1 MKPKQKSD
9 GLAPRRAALHII
21 RDVKAGEQLG
31 DAYLTHLP
39 HVLERDRALTRHL
52 AVTTLK
58 REGQLKALI
67 KRCLTRPMPKNAR
80 PVLDILALGVAQLFF
95 AQVPKHAAVSTTVD
109 LVAKDKRPAI
119 RALKP
124 LANAIMRRLSGDDG
138 VKWLEKQDAVKLN
151 TPKWVWDR
159 WTTFYGE
166 DKARAIINANF
177 ASAPLD
183 LTPKT
188 EAARDMLLQ
197 ELESAKLLPTGTVRL
212 SSNLPV
218 SQIPGYESGDWWVQD
233 ASAYLTA
240 KTLKD
245 APAQDGAAKI
255 ADLCAAP
262 GGKAMALIAAGA
274 DVLAG
279 DANPTRLKRV
289 EENLKRTGLKADV
302 RVLDPL
308 TTEPDKQYDAVLL
321 DAPCSSTGT
330 IRRHPDVLRHKNK
343 EAVLELAKLQSDLLD
358 AATKWVR
365 PGGWLVFST
374 CSLEREEGE
383 DQAYDFLKRHKDWE
397 TVAFQTDE
405 ICGLNEALLK
415 EGWLRVT
422 PDLWAE
428 DGGLDG
434 FFIAR
439 FKRL

>member
-1 MKPKQKSD
+1 MKQKQKSD
-9 GLAPRRAALHII
+9 GLALRRAAIFII

-31 DAYLTHLP
+31 DAFIKHLP
-39 HVLERDRALTRHL
+39 YVDERDRALTRHL
-52 AVTTLK
+52 AITTLK

-67 KRCLTRPMPKNAR
+67 KKCLKRPMPKNAR

-109 LVAKDKRPAI
+109 LVGKDKRPAI

-124 LANAIMRRLSGDDG
+124 LANALMRRLSGEDG
-138 VKWLEKQDAVKLN
+138 DKWLAQQDAVKLN
-151 TPKWVWDR
+151 TPKWIWDR
-159 WTTFYGE
+159 WTAFYGE
-166 DKARAIINANF
+166 DKARAIIEANF
-177 ASAPLD
+177 GSAPLD
-183 LTPKT
+183 LSPKN
-188 EAARDMLLQ
+188 EDARDNLLKA
-197 ELESAKLLPTGTVRL
+197 LEGAKELPTGTIRL
-212 SSNLPV
+212 ASNLPV
-218 SQIPGYESGDWWVQD
+218 SQIPGYDAGDWWVQD

-240 KTLKD
+240 KTLKN
-245 APAQDGAAKI
+245 APAKEGAAKV

-262 GGKAMALIAAGA
+262 GGKALAIAALGA

-289 EENLKRTGLKADV
+289 EENLERTGLKAEV

-308 TTEPDKQYDAVLL
+308 QTEPDTQYDAVLL

-343 EAVLELAKLQSDLLD
+343 DAVTELAQLQSELLD
-358 AATKWVR
+358 AAAKWVR

-383 DQAYDFLKRHKDWE
+383 DQAYGFLKRHKDWE
-397 TVAFQTDE
+397 TLAFQADE
-405 ICGLNEALLK
+405 ICELNEALLD

-422 PDLWAE
+422 PDLWADE
-428 DGGLDG
+428 GGLDG